1 MPSIQD
7 DDLLL
12 RKHILEKE
20 STAIL
25 AEVTFQRSPT
35 LSKLL
40 QFLVNETIAGRGEL
54 LKSYTIAVD
63 ALGRADDFDPSTDSS
78 ARVQMIRLRKLLE
91 SYYAKN
97 SPTDRL
103 CLYLQSGSY
112 VVQLA
117 EPSIAYPTLYRLN
130 AATLDAQLGVK
141 SPDALPPVTP
151 PARRSV
157 TDWFLH
163 DKIALVLTAI
173 LVTALVA
180 SSLFWVYYRGA
191 SAARNAYLSPIVEV
205 MPIEQSRSP
214 ELNTLAAS
222 LRRFYESDLPRF
234 KFARVRLE
242 DESGSRQNQSVAE
255 APQYKL
261 YSRLS
266 KGTADNVMLSVNI
279 EHVYDNSVIWTR
291 ELTLTND
298 PATNRTQIVPLLGE
312 INGPVGAIGLH
323 QQRLTQDRNDG
334 GYPCIVK
341 YFRFIRTRSN
351 GLEQQLV
358 ECFAKPV
365 VEKEIAAT
373 VLAIRGMF
381 ELERRAAQRDFKA
394 ANIRG
399 LALARRGF
407 ATDPSDAWANFAMAR
422 LSYASGDCRSA
433 IVYTTRTMDANPN
446 HPIFPSVLA
455 SLAHICKY
463 QGSEALLD
471 QALLTQ
477 NPLYIR
483 SRLLLVQA
491 AIYMGHPEKIAQIKD
506 SELPETRLQRRYYY
520 VTETLIAASQ
530 GRIAEANRNW
540 RAFKNVSDP
549 DAHSADAKLQ
559 TLIMIPRLRAMCL
572 TYLKDAGVTL

>member
-1 MPSIQD
+1 MPSLQD
-7 DDLLL
+7 DDPLL

-20 STAIL
+20 AATIL

-40 QFLVNETIAGRGEL
+40 QFLVNETIAGRGKL

-78 ARVQMIRLRKLLE
+78 ARVQIIRLRKLLE

-97 SPTDRL
+97 CPTDRL

-117 EPSIAYPTLYRLN
+117 EPAIAYPTLYRLN
-130 AATLDAQLGVK
+130 AATLDADMGVK

-151 PARRSV
+151 PDRRSV
-157 TDWFLH
+157 IDWFRH

-173 LVTALVA
+173 LVTALVV
-180 SSLFWVYYRGA
+180 SSLLWVYYRGT
-191 SAARNAYLSPIVEV
+191 SAARNAYLSPVLEV
-205 MPIEQSRSP
+205 MPIEHSRSP
-214 ELNTLAAS
+214 ELDALASS
-222 LRRFYESDLPRF
+222 LRRSYESDLPRF
-234 KFARVRLE
+234 KFSRVRLA
-242 DESGSRQNQSVAE
+242 DESGSPQNQSVAE
-255 APQYKL
+255 APRYKL
-261 YSRLS
+261 HTRLLQGS
-266 KGTADNVMLSVNI
+266 ADNVTLNVNI
-279 EHVYDNSVIWTR
+279 EDVDDNSVIWTR

-298 PATNRTQIVPLLGE
+298 PATDRTQIVPLLGD
-312 INGPVGAIGLH
+312 INGPLGAIALH
-323 QQRLTQDRNDG
+323 QQLLTRDRNDA
-334 GYPCIVK
+334 GYPCLLK
-341 YFRFIRTRSN
+341 YFQFIRTRSN

-365 VEKEIAAT
+365 VEKDITASF
-373 VLAIRGMF
+373 LAIRGMF
-381 ELERRAAQRDFKA
+381 ELERPTAQRDFKA

-399 LALARRGF
+399 LALARRAFG
-407 ATDPSDAWANFAMAR
+407 TDPSDAWANFAMAR
-422 LSYASGDCRSA
+422 LSYAAGDCRSA

-455 SLAHICKY
+455 SLAHMCKY
-463 QGSEALLD
+463 PRSDALLD

-483 SRLLLVQA
+483 SRLLLVQS
-491 AIYMGHPEKIAQIKD
+491 AIYMGHPEKIAKIKD

-530 GRIAEANRNW
+530 GRTADANRNW

-549 DAHSADAKLQ
+549 DARTLDAKLS
-559 TLIMIPRLRAMCL
+559 TLIVLPRLRAMCL
-572 TYLKDAGVTL
+572 SYLKNAGVTL